1 MRAVAPFKEEEAE
14 ELPTADDANRTFR
27 TRLVVTWLSV
37 NAILCIAISRLP
49 AIHRTIYFQ
58 VLLWM

>member
-1 MRAVAPFKEEEAE
+1 MRAVAPFKEEEAAE
-14 ELPTADDANRTFR
+14 KPTEDDANRTFR

-37 NAILCIAISRLP
+37 NAILTIAIGRLP
-49 AIHRTIYFQ
+49 AVHRTIYFQ